1 MRIGAGYETTRRSL
15 CENWGWVRDYTQATM
30 RELGLGTR
38 LHAGHY
44 VRIGAGYETTHRSLC
59 ENWGWVRDYTQVIM
73 QELGLGTRLNE
84 HILSYNCICTYCT
97 MKTILFGRCSFQGLR
112 KYMCMDYTALG

>member
-1 MRIGAGYETTRRSL
+1 
-15 CENWGWVRDYTQATM
+15 M

-59 ENWGWVRDYTQVIM
+59 ENWGWVRDYTQGTQAIM
-73 QELGLGTRLNE
+73 CHYAGIGAGYETRIGAGYE
-84 HILSYNCICTYCT
+84 T
-97 MKTILFGRCSFQGLR
+97 K
-112 KYMCMDYTALG
+112 